1 MNKIVVLDEGYLKH
15 RAIFAFMAC
24 SEMPAQFTFM
34 SIIIACLKRIGIS
47 LEDRIFLACDT
58 GKSWRKLEDLEY
70 KAQRKENRE
79 KKQDADWWA
88 EVYKDFNDFYETLEP
103 MINWN
108 FMRGMS
114 LEADDWASMIPRFY
128 PDTEC
133 VLVSADKD
141 WEQLCALP
149 NVKIFSPIT
158 KKYKYVKDPIKVLM
172 EKIQGDISDNLLVK
186 PRTEAEFEIR
196 KKIVNLLDLP
206 PHLETIMKEQLMVV
220 QRKNLYVKK
229 LPYYTIQKRIK
240 DLYKLED

>member
-15 RAIFAFMAC
+15 RAIFSFMAC

-34 SIIIACLKRIGIS
+34 SITIACLKRIGIS
-47 LEDRIFLACDT
+47 LEDRIFLACDY

-70 KAQRKENRE
+70 KAQRKTNRE
-79 KKQDADWWA
+79 QKQDADWWK
-88 EVYKDFNDFYETLEP
+88 EVYKDFNDFYEKLEP

-108 FMRGMS
+108 FMRGMG
-114 LEADDWASMIPRFY
+114 LEADDWASIIPRFY

-133 VLVSADKD
+133 ILVSADKD
-141 WEQLCALP
+141 WEQLCAFK

-158 KKYKYVKDPIKVLM
+158 KRYKYVKDPIKVLM

-196 KKIVNLLDLP
+196 KKIVNLLELP
-206 PHLETIMKEQLMVV
+206 PHLETIMKEQLMSIP
-220 QRKNLYVKK
+220 RKNLYVNK
-229 LPYYTIQKRIK
+229 LPYYTIQKRMK